1 MTQTIS
7 AYTPGKCN
15 INFAEIE
22 HRRKAAYLGLIV
34 FIVIYG
40 ALVGLGFSS
49 WFRLILFAPA
59 FTAAI
64 GFLQTKHKFCV
75 AYGASGKQNATP
87 GSAQPTEVTN
97 QQYIAL
103 DRAKA
108 RALNIRAL
116 LIALVVTLA
125 AFTLPPYIF

>member
-1 MTQTIS
+1 MTQTNS

-22 HRRKAAYLGLIV
+22 HRRKAAYVGLIV
-34 FIVIYG
+34 FVITYG

-64 GFLQTKHKFCV
+64 GFLQSKHRFCV

-87 GSAQPTEVTN
+87 GSTQPIEVTN
-97 QQYIAL
+97 QEHIAL
-103 DRAKA
+103 DKAKA
-108 RALNIRAL
+108 RTLNIRAL
-116 LIALVVTLA
+116 LIALVITLA
-125 AFTLPPYIF
+125 ALVLPPYIF